1 MNCKSGTLAF
11 NMCIY
16 DYMDVKGCGVSKLF
30 EDEFLLEVVKSYWL
44 AKCLYVNVTS
54 ELAIKLKSKSRAL
67 YHNFA
72 TVKILFLNY
81 GKFYFTRI
89 FFS

>member
-30 EDEFLLEVVKSYWL
+30 EDEFLLEVVKSYCLQNVFMLMLLVSWL
-44 AKCLYVNVTS
+44 LS
-54 ELAIKLKSKSRAL
+54 
-67 YHNFA
+67 
-72 TVKILFLNY
+72 
-81 GKFYFTRI
+81 
-89 FFS
+89 